1 MKHPPRD
8 ALGAQA
14 HRWHRHR
21 PVPPAVRVRPQLF
34 PISLP
39 PPARAAGPRDPFST
53 RPHVLHQAPIW
64 SGPAARFSFRP
75 VTCFHPAPNP
85 SPSIH
90 SSSCLWMGPRSPPPP
105 PLPLR
110 TEPSINKTP
119 KTFGF
124 PLLTALQLLSPPRRG
139 HRVPACH
146 RSDAVGPGAR
156 VPLGARGQHQGPKM
170 GTCGCG
176 VLPMMRHGPGGDVSD
191 GNGVGTTGDSSHLS
205 RPRFSSVFGSPVA
218 TSPIAT
224 EQ

>member
-90 SSSCLWMGPRSPPPP
+90 SSSCLWMGSPA
-105 PLPLR
+105 R
-110 TEPSINKTP
+110 
-119 KTFGF
+119 
-124 PLLTALQLLSPPRRG
+124 PLLLLSPFGPSHPSTKPQKPSGFPSCQPYNSSAHPGEVIVSLRATG
-139 HRVPACH
+139 AMLWDRV
-146 RSDAVGPGAR
+146 
-156 VPLGARGQHQGPKM
+156 L
-170 GTCGCG
+170 
-176 VLPMMRHGPGGDVSD
+176 VSPS
-191 GNGVGTTGDSSHLS
+191 GLGDSTGAPK
-205 RPRFSSVFGSPVA
+205 RAPVVVGCSP
-218 TSPIAT
+218 
-224 EQ
+224 

>member
-90 SSSCLWMGPRSPPPP
+90 SSSCLWMGPRLPPPP

-124 PLLTALQLLSPPRRG
+124 PLLTALQLLSPPWRG

-156 VPLGARGQHQGPKM
+156 VPLGAGGQLGDNLRLWGAPHDEARGHVGMCLVEMGSVPQGM
-170 GTCGCG
+170 G
-176 VLPMMRHGPGGDVSD
+176 
-191 GNGVGTTGDSSHLS
+191 SSRLS
-205 RPRFSSVFGSPVA
+205 WPHFSSVFGLPDRR
-218 TSPIAT
+218 
-224 EQ
+224 